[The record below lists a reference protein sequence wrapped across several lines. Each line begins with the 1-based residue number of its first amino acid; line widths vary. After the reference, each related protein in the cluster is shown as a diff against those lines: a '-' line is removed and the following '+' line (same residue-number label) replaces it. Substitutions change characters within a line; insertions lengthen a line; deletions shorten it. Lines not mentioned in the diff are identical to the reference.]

1 MLLTP
6 TFLTFNLLHPHPDA
20 ADCRPGMLQPP
31 PLRMPTRGASAPH
44 CCITNVASIHGF
56 SFFVTCALFF
66 FFVFSLIASLP
77 VGLPF
82 AILTSRH
89 SPFHRGFY
97 CNDDSIKFPNKED
110 TISYQLLGGVMIPVT
125 VLTVSA
131 TLFGSFCCMFSSP
144 LLCLDLLLLPDQSL
158 SFSLLIMNRLL

>member
-1 MLLTP
+1 MFC
-6 TFLTFNLLHPHPDA
+6 FL
-20 ADCRPGMLQPP
+20 
-31 PLRMPTRGASAPH
+31 
-44 CCITNVASIHGF
+44 
-56 SFFVTCALFF
+56 
-66 FFVFSLIASLP
+66 FVFSLIASLP

-82 AILTSRH
+82 VILTARH

-97 CNDDSIKFPNKED
+97 CNDDSIKYPSKEE

-131 TLFGSFCCMFSSP
+131 TLFGSFCSMSNSP

-158 SFSLLIMNRLL
+158 SFSFFLIMNCLL

>member
-1 MLLTP
+1 MFC
-6 TFLTFNLLHPHPDA
+6 FL
-20 ADCRPGMLQPP
+20 
-31 PLRMPTRGASAPH
+31 
-44 CCITNVASIHGF
+44 
-56 SFFVTCALFF
+56 
-66 FFVFSLIASLP
+66 FVFSLIASLP

-82 AILTSRH
+82 VILTARH

-131 TLFGSFCCMFSSP
+131 TLFGSFCSMFSSP

-158 SFSLLIMNRLL
+158 SSSFFLLMNRLL